1 MRRQPA
7 SGPVATVGDVAIEP
21 LPQDRNTL
29 HSLSGSLERLQRTLG
44 LARPDTVR
52 ILDDAWPRLVGAR
65 LAASCRLHSL
75 RDGRLTV
82 AVDDP
87 AVAESLRWQ
96 RADLAA
102 AANELCG
109 CEAVEQVEIRLDP
122 RS

>member
-1 MRRQPA
+1 MA
-7 SGPVATVGDVAIEP
+7 VEP
-21 LPQDRNTL
+21 LPQDRDSL
-29 HSLSGSLERLQRTLG
+29 HSLSGSLGRLQRTLG

-52 ILDDAWPRLVGAR
+52 ILEDSWSQLVGVR
-65 LAASCRLHSL
+65 LASACRLHSL

-87 AVAESLRWQ
+87 AVAEHLRWQ
-96 RADLAA
+96 ANDLAA

-109 CEAVEQVEIRLDP
+109 CDAIERVEIRVAP